1 MEALEKE
8 HTRVVD
14 ERKRNELALS
24 EAETLARM
32 EVLKHQLEA
41 QRAELALL
49 TTQQKM
55 QEEEWKIKQ
64 KDLGE
69 MRDADKEG

>member
-8 HTRVVD
+8 RTRVTD
-14 ERKRNELALS
+14 ERKRSELALS
-24 EAETLARM
+24 EAETLARL
-32 EVLKHQLEA
+32 EALKRQLEA

-55 QEEEWKIKQ
+55 QEEEWKLKQ

-69 MRDADKEG
+69 MRDADKEA